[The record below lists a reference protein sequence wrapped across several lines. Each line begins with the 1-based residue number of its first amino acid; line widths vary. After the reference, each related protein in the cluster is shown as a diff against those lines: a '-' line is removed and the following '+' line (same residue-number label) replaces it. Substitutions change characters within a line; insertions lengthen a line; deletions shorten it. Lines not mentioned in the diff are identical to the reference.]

1 MSDQDSSTSASQTD
15 GELDEVD
22 EETQPYGETE
32 EEKKQGNRW
41 SSSLSSSPNGFS
53 SSLLAVIR
61 IKQKYQALKKRRQEL
76 ALSSM
81 GGLGSSTGAPV
92 KSSPKIFTFEGV
104 HNTSFAPPTSTTAT
118 GTSFSVPQKKKK
130 RRKRRVLFPSSR
142 RRRAPP
148 RQDYNRAKYF
158 LYLLLAIVFVQV
170 TSENTTTIKSRQIKT
185 CCHLLENVIVSPSFM
200 YRCKQPLTLIL
211 MLLMWPLTDCPVMI
225 FQKIMLPGY
234 LAMATSL
241 WTNG

>member
-22 EETQPYGETE
+22 DETQPDGETE
-32 EEKKQGNRW
+32 EETDKTQGDRP
-41 SSSLSSSPNGFS
+41 SSSQSSSPSGFS

-61 IKQKYQALKKRRQEL
+61 IKQKYQALKRRRQEL
-76 ALSSM
+76 ALSPLR
-81 GGLGSSTGAPV
+81 GLGSLTGAPV
-92 KSSPKIFTFEGV
+92 KSSPKIFTFEGL
-104 HNTSFAPPTSTTAT
+104 NPTSFAAATTTSTTAT
-118 GTSFSVPQKKKK
+118 TSSSAPQKKKK

-170 TSENTTTIKSRQIKT
+170 TSGNATTMKYFINSFQLCKNAKENKHKT
-185 CCHLLENVIVSPSFM
+185 
-200 YRCKQPLTLIL
+200 
-211 MLLMWPLTDCPVMI
+211 
-225 FQKIMLPGY
+225 
-234 LAMATSL
+234 
-241 WTNG
+241 

>member
-22 EETQPYGETE
+22 GELDEVDHETQPDGETE
-32 EEKKQGNRW
+32 EETEKKQGNGR
-41 SSSLSSSPNGFS
+41 SSSLSSSPSAFS

-61 IKQKYQALKKRRQEL
+61 IKQKYQALKRRRQEL
-76 ALSSM
+76 ALSSL
-81 GGLGSSTGAPV
+81 GGLGSLSGAPV
-92 KSSPKIFTFEGV
+92 KTSPKIFTFEGL
-104 HNTSFAPPTSTTAT
+104 NPSSFATNTPAAAAATSSSA
-118 GTSFSVPQKKKK
+118 PQKKKR

-170 TSENTTTIKSRQIKT
+170 ASRNSTTIKF
-185 CCHLLENVIVSPSFM
+185 HLFIFFFKV
-200 YRCKQPLTLIL
+200 LICSGCL
-211 MLLMWPLTDCPVMI
+211 NCTDAV
-225 FQKIMLPGY
+225 
-234 LAMATSL
+234 
-241 WTNG
+241 